1 MTAGWYGKL
10 PALGDFA
17 QRRLEQDFITGWDAW
32 LQGVIV
38 ESQRV
43 LGGDWLATYL
53 RAPVWRFVLA
63 PGVMGARSWSGI
75 LLPSVDRVG
84 RYFPLTVCAPLPTFN
99 WSAQEAAALDAWMNR
114 LEDAARACLTHDATV
129 AGFETALTAAG
140 SFDLEPP
147 SLPGAAMLA
156 SLKARSRAC
165 TLPRSPGQAPAF
177 ELLAGAALNE
187 LLGGY
192 SLWWDSDGQ
201 QARAFAHLPPGPAF
215 VDMLRAGPAA

>member
-32 LQGVIV
+32 LQGGII
-38 ESQRV
+38 ESQRI
-43 LGGDWLATYL
+43 LGAEWLATYL

-63 PGVMGARSWSGI
+63 SGVLGARSWSGI

-99 WSAQEAAALDAWMNR
+99 WSAPETAVLDAWMNR
-114 LEDAARACLTHDATV
+114 IEEAARACLSHDATV
-129 AGFETALTAAG
+129 AGFESALAAAGTADLAPPPLTAA
-140 SFDLEPP
+140 
-147 SLPGAAMLA
+147 MLTP
-156 SLKARSRAC
+156 LKARSRAC
-165 TLPRSPGQAPAF
+165 ALPRNPGHPPAF
-177 ELLAGAALNE
+177 DLLAGEALNE

-192 SLWWDSDGQ
+192 SLWWDSDGL

-215 VDMLRAGPAA
+215 VDMLRAGPAV

>member
-17 QRRLEQDFITGWDAW
+17 QRRLDQDFITGWDAW
-32 LQGVIV
+32 LQGGIV
-38 ESQRV
+38 ESQRI
-43 LGGDWLATYL
+43 LGADWLATYL

-63 PGVMGARSWSGI
+63 SGVLGARSWSGI

-84 RYFPLTVCAPLPTFN
+84 RYFPLTVCAPLPAFN
-99 WSAQEAAALDAWMNR
+99 WSALEAAALDAWMDR
-114 LEDAARACLTHDATV
+114 LEHAARACLTHEATV
-129 AGFETALTAAG
+129 AGFEAALTAAG
-140 SFDLEPP
+140 SLAPDAPP
-147 SLPGAAMLA
+147 PPGSAALA

-165 TLPRSPGQAPAF
+165 TLPRSPGRTPAF
-177 ELLAGAALNE
+177 DLLAGEALNE

-215 VDMLRAGPAA
+215 VDMLQAGPTA

>member
-1 MTAGWYGKL
+1 
-10 PALGDFA
+10 
-17 QRRLEQDFITGWDAW
+17 
-32 LQGVIV
+32 
-38 ESQRV
+38 
-43 LGGDWLATYL
+43 
-53 RAPVWRFVLA
+53 
-63 PGVMGARSWSGI
+63 MGARSWSGI

-147 SLPGAAMLA
+147 SLPGATMLA